1 MKEKFEVIA
10 RFTDEPEAQLA
21 KSFLESQGIHCHLRD
36 RYTIG
41 VNPFYSNALG
51 GLRLTVLKE
60 EAPKA
65 RQLLMQVGN
74 RQFELSEDQAPPP
87 GLPCPKCSSEET
99 EYNPDHRKGWA
110 ILILWLASIPLPF
123 LARDR
128 WLCRKC
134 QNTWLVSHA
143 QHPLNYLIPLLLMT
157 GLILFFRRFLSGE

>member
-21 KSFLESQGIHCHLRD
+21 KSFLESQGLTCHLRD
-36 RYTIG
+36 RFTIG

-60 EAPKA
+60 DAPRA
-65 RQLLMQVGN
+65 RQLLLQATN
-74 RQFELSEDQAPPP
+74 RQFELSEDQDPPP
-87 GLPCPKCSSEET
+87 GLACPNCGSEET
-99 EYNPDHRKGWA
+99 EYSPDHRKGWA
-110 ILILWLASIPLPF
+110 IVILWLISIPLPF

-134 QNTWLVSHA
+134 QNEWHVSHS
-143 QHPLNYLIPLLLMT
+143 QHPLNYIIPILLMT
-157 GLILFFRRFLSGE
+157 GLILFFHRYLSGD